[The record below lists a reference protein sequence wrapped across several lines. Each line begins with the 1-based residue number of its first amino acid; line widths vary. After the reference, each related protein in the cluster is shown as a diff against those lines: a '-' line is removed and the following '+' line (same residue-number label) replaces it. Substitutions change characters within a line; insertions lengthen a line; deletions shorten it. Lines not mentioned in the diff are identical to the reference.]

1 MPACAWNAKGA
12 YARCVS
18 FPAAAA
24 LSSGRCVMGDAR
36 RPPVSHRGK
45 AEKMLRDIA
54 ELYVYLDPPPELLV
68 QMAIAH
74 AILAL
79 GRA

>member
-1 MPACAWNAKGA
+1 
-12 YARCVS
+12 
-18 FPAAAA
+18 
-24 LSSGRCVMGDAR
+24 MGDAR